1 MKKTI
6 IVSVIFLS
14 GISMSMS
21 ILLAAVFLTP
31 TVGSWSGSRLLTV
44 ISVKELGLPFTLG
57 ILLCLLGFVILL
69 IEYFRNRD

>member
-1 MKKTI
+1 MKKI
-6 IVSVIFLS
+6 IIGSVLFLS
-14 GISMSMS
+14 GIIVSMGV
-21 ILLAAVFLTP
+21 LNAAVMLLP

-69 IEYFRNRD
+69 NEYFRKRD